1 MEQVRARVEERVR
14 REAAAAAEPER
25 EPERAPEPE
34 SLRGGAEPERESTLA
49 ALPPSES
56 FDFHGHSIYWSSRG
70 GVGQI
75 LYGIRRLL
83 RPLLKFVFN
92 IDPMVDALA
101 TQARRNAQQAAF
113 DDAVARRLIAL
124 EEEHEQS
131 RRAVQELLAE
141 TRQLSDETRQL
152 STETR
157 QLSAETTRLSAET
170 TRLSAEMN
178 EHRKL
183 VASVVQRLDDL
194 EQAAADEPSA
204 LPHDGGPESAPADE
218 GPETPAGGEFAA
230 PAAPSP
236 APPDVEPPPTDR

>member
-25 EPERAPEPE
+25 EPERTPEPE
-34 SLRGGAEPERESTLA
+34 SVRGGGEPERESTLA
-49 ALPPSES
+49 APPPSES

-101 TQARRNAQQAAF
+101 KQARRNAQQAAF
-113 DDAVARRLIAL
+113 DDAVARRLSAL
-124 EEEHEQS
+124 EEEHEQ
-131 RRAVQELLAE
+131 RRRTVQELLAE
-141 TRQLSDETRQL
+141 TRQLGAETR
-152 STETR
+152 
-157 QLSAETTRLSAET
+157 RLSADT

-183 VASVVQRLDDL
+183 VESVVQRLDDL
-194 EQAAADEPSA
+194 EQAAADQPSA
-204 LPHDGGPESAPADE
+204 LPHAGGPESAPVDE
-218 GPETPAGGEFAA
+218 GPQTPARGEFAA
-230 PAAPSP
+230 PAGPSP